1 MSAVVFVGV
10 FTSINVTSFFLL
22 GDALI
27 DNDES
32 APVVDLLDF
41 IDFDG
46 DLAGDNFTDLIDD
59 DGTFRLLL
67 LVT

>member
-1 MSAVVFVGV
+1 L
-10 FTSINVTSFFLL
+10 LL

-32 APVVDLLDF
+32 APIVDLLDF
-41 IDFDG
+41 IDRDG

-59 DGTFRLLL
+59 DGTFR
-67 LVT
+67 

>member
-1 MSAVVFVGV
+1 
-10 FTSINVTSFFLL
+10 LL

-32 APVVDLLDF
+32 TPIVDLLDF
-41 IDFDG
+41 IDRDG

-67 LVT
+67 LTWMAGAATVLDGDFFG